1 MLDKIISGI
10 PFLYQLINRIIG
22 WCSPLGII
30 VDNKNLYISRI
41 IYSGGFIRK
50 MHPIGFFIDINFTNR
65 KSKIINVLFSDF
77 EFCPKKTNNIE
88 FEIHQRIYEK
98 RNTGIPR
105 EDFFINPGSKFGHI
119 YISMKLK
126 KDWKIEDFLKLL
138 KKNRNTPTYLKFNY
152 IVSEKSKKPY
162 EKEINNFFNNLLF
175 NIKKSIPK
183 CLISP

>member
-1 MLDKIISGI
+1 MLYKIISEI

-22 WCSPLGII
+22 WFIPLGII
-30 VDNKNLYISRI
+30 VDNKNPYISEI

-50 MHPIGFFIDINFTNR
+50 VHPIGFFIDINFTNR
-65 KSKIINVLFSDF
+65 KPGRFNVLFSDF

-105 EDFFINPGSKFGHI
+105 EDFFINPGSKLGHI

-126 KDWKIEDFLKLL
+126 KDWKIEDFLKYL
-138 KKNRNTPTYLKFNY
+138 KKSESTTVVLKFNY
-152 IVSEKSKKPY
+152 VIPYNKFKKNLFEEKLD
-162 EKEINNFFNNLLF
+162 NFLKYLED
-175 NIKKSIPK
+175 SIRK
-183 CLISP
+183 VTGW